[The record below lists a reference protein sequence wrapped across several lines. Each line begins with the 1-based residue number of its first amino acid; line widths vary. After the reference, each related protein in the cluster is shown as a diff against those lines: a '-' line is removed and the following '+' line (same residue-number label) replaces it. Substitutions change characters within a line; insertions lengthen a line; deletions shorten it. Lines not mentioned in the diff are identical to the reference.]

1 MQADS
6 ARHKRNGHRRVLQLR
21 SHSVMDGGERADL
34 RATLDDIQAQADLA
48 ARAIAKLAD
57 VARAGFACSC
67 APTARR
73 LVCLNDLVVEV
84 LRALGERARAGG
96 GVSVALDPK
105 LPSVAGDP
113 RQLRSVLH
121 TLLVALMQEREVSGD
136 ANPITVHTSQ
146 AAGVLQGEHIAR
158 VALAGAAGRTPPA
171 GTLTME
177 RGPNP
182 ALAVPLSLASRVLD
196 EHGGVLSAT
205 STASS
210 LRFTLELPAI
220 EDTYTP

>member
-6 ARHKRNGHRRVLQLR
+6 ARHKRNGHRRVLHLR
-21 SHSVMDGGERADL
+21 SQAVIDGGEWADL

-57 VARAGFACSC
+57 FARAGFASSC
-67 APTARR
+67 APAARR

-96 GVSVALDPK
+96 GVSVALDPE

-121 TLLVALMQEREVSGD
+121 TLLVALMQEREISGD

-146 AAGVLQGEHIAR
+146 AAAVLQGEHIAR
-158 VALAGAAGRTPPA
+158 VALAGAAGRMPPNGTP
-171 GTLTME
+171 TMK

-196 EHGGVLSAT
+196 EHGGVLCAT
-205 STASS
+205 STVSS

-220 EDTYTP
+220 EDTCTP

>member
-1 MQADS
+1 
-6 ARHKRNGHRRVLQLR
+6 
-21 SHSVMDGGERADL
+21 MDGGEWTDL

-67 APTARR
+67 VPAARR

-96 GVSVALDPK
+96 GVSVALDPE

-121 TLLVALMQEREVSGD
+121 TLLVALIQEREISGD

-146 AAGVLQGEHIAR
+146 IAAVLQGEHIAR
-158 VALAGAAGRTPPA
+158 VALAGAAGRTPPN

-182 ALAVPLSLASRVLD
+182 ALPPTLPGGHVLD
-196 EHGGVLSAT
+196 SMTVSCRDVHRLFLAH
-205 STASS
+205 
-210 LRFTLELPAI
+210 LERRDRGYLHP
-220 EDTYTP
+220 

>member
-21 SHSVMDGGERADL
+21 SHSVMDRPGPDL
-34 RATLDDIQAQADLA
+34 RATLDDIQAQADLT
-48 ARAIAKLAD
+48 ARAIAKLVD
-57 VARAGFACSC
+57 VARASSACSC

-73 LVCLNDLVVEV
+73 RVCLNDLVVEV

-146 AAGVLQGEHIAR
+146 AAAVLQGEHIAR
-158 VALAGAAGRTPPA
+158 VALACAAGRRRAEADDGARAEPRPC
-171 GTLTME
+171 
-177 RGPNP
+177 RP
-182 ALAVPLSLASRVLD
+182 AVPGEPRPRRA
-196 EHGGVLSAT
+196 
-205 STASS
+205 
-210 LRFTLELPAI
+210 
-220 EDTYTP
+220 

>member
-1 MQADS
+1 MQTDS

-21 SHSVMDGGERADL
+21 SHSVMDQHGPDL
-34 RATLDDIQAQADLA
+34 RATLYDLQAQADLT
-48 ARAIAKLAD
+48 ARAIAKLVD
-57 VARAGFACSC
+57 VARASFACSC

-73 LVCLNDLVVEV
+73 RVCLNDLVVEV

-96 GVSVALDPK
+96 GVTAALDPK

-121 TLLVALMQEREVSGD
+121 TLLVALIQEREVAGD
-136 ANPITVHTSQ
+136 PNPITVHTSQ

-182 ALAVPLSLASRVLD
+182 ALAVPLSLARRVLD
-196 EHGGVLSAT
+196 EHDGVLSAT
-205 STASS
+205 STVSS

-220 EDTYTP
+220 EDTDTP